1 MIAAAAPVLW
11 LVSIELGTSRSASRQ
26 PAADDVEVDS
36 STSRIFDVTA
46 TLSLAGALAA
56 SWRVDA
62 ATIRW
67 RRSAVVVGVATLC
80 GAGGLSTWARRHL
93 GRFHRDTLTR
103 HADHE
108 LITGGPYASIRHP
121 LYTATIGVFV
131 GIGLVLGNWFSLA
144 AAALPAAALR
154 HRIGV
159 EERMLVDEFGDR
171 YLAYSNRTGRLF
183 PQVNRGRR
191 PSDRGTTPTR

>member
-1 MIAAAAPVLW
+1 VW
-11 LVSIELGTSRSASRQ
+11 LVSIELGTSRSASRR
-26 PAADDVEVDS
+26 PAAGDVEVDF
-36 STSRIFDVTA
+36 TTGLIFDVSA
-46 TLSLAGALAA
+46 ALSLAGALAM

-80 GAGGLSTWARRHL
+80 GAGALSAWARRHL

-108 LITGGPYASIRHP
+108 LVTSGPYARIRHP

-131 GIGLVLGNWFSLA
+131 GIGVALGNWFSLA

-159 EERMLVDEFGDR
+159 EEHMLVDQFGDR
-171 YLAYSNRTGRLF
+171 YRDYSNRTGRLF
-183 PQVNRGRR
+183 PTVTRGRR
-191 PSDRGTTPTR
+191 PSGRGTTPTR